1 MRRAAIPSLG
11 DRVSR
16 RIARLGPDAVALAH
30 AMAVLDDGGRL
41 ADAAALGGL
50 QEDAAAA
57 AASRMRR
64 IEILAGEDPF
74 AFVHPLVRRSVYDAL
89 SVAERDG
96 AHTAAARRLSARG
109 ASPEAVAA
117 HVAAVRPAGSAAA
130 VATLREA
137 AREAMARAAP
147 EAAVRWLHRAME
159 EGAAEPP
166 PAVLLHELGEVELFS
181 RAPEAIGHLEAALE
195 LATEPVRRARIT
207 LDLAEIL
214 VASGQWERGVGGAT
228 AALDELGDA
237 APEMALELE
246 AFVAVSRA
254 FDPRSVAVLDRDR
267 PRLRALAGGDSWAA
281 RALAVLLAGNA
292 AARGARPG
300 EVRGLVEH
308 GLRDGRLLAE
318 RGAGGWASAHALMA
332 LVVTEDDDR
341 ALEVADEL
349 AAHARRSGAL
359 IGTMTALGYRGW
371 LYARHGALAAAEAE
385 LRPMIE
391 FGVEHG
397 LPLNISSGVWFLVD
411 AMLERPSLDD
421 LAPMLEAFD
430 VEPLFLATG
439 GGAML
444 VETRGRLRLA
454 RGDHEGAL
462 ADLRA
467 CAATYGAL
475 GFGPPFSCWRSAL
488 ALALP
493 ASAHD
498 EALALVDEELTR
510 ATATGLPRPRGV
522 ALRAAGMVKGGE
534 QGLTCLRESVALLEA
549 TPARLEHARSLV
561 ELGAALRRGGQ
572 RGDARGPLAAGME
585 LAHRCGAERLA
596 ARAGDELRA
605 AGARPRRI
613 ARTGVDALTASEQ
626 RAARL
631 AAEGRSNAQIAQE
644 LFVSLRTVETHLTH
658 VYAKLGLTGP
668 AGAPQARGRARA
680 GTDLTAAV
688 RSARR

>member
-1 MRRAAIPSLG
+1 MWRRC
-11 DRVSR
+11 
-16 RIARLGPDAVALAH
+16 GPP
-30 AMAVLDDGGRL
+30 GR
-41 ADAAALGGL
+41 
-50 QEDAAAA
+50 
-57 AASRMRR
+57 
-64 IEILAGEDPF
+64 P
-74 AFVHPLVRRSVYDAL
+74 
-89 SVAERDG
+89 
-96 AHTAAARRLSARG
+96 
-109 ASPEAVAA
+109 
-117 HVAAVRPAGSAAA
+117 RPWRPC
-130 VATLREA
+130 ATA

-147 EAAVRWLHRAME
+147 EAAVRWLHRAMD

-214 VASGQWERGVGGAT
+214 VASGQWERGVGAAT

-292 AARGARPG
+292 AARGARPE

-349 AAHARRSGAL
+349 AAQARRSGAL

-371 LYARHGALAAAEAE
+371 LYARHGDLAAAEAE

-397 LPLNISSGVWFLVD
+397 MPLNISSGVWFLVD

-430 VEPLFLATG
+430 VEP
-439 GGAML
+439 
-444 VETRGRLRLA
+444 
-454 RGDHEGAL
+454 
-462 ADLRA
+462 
-467 CAATYGAL
+467 
-475 GFGPPFSCWRSAL
+475 
-488 ALALP
+488 ALP
-493 ASAHD
+493 GHRRRSDAGRDARAPAPRARRPRAARSPIFGRARRRTARWAS
-498 EALALVDEELTR
+498 
-510 ATATGLPRPRGV
+510 GLP
-522 ALRAAGMVKGGE
+522 
-534 QGLTCLRESVALLEA
+534 S
-549 TPARLEHARSLV
+549 
-561 ELGAALRRGGQ
+561 
-572 RGDARGPLAAGME
+572 
-585 LAHRCGAERLA
+585 
-596 ARAGDELRA
+596 A
-605 AGARPRRI
+605 AGARRSRSPCLPRPTTR
-613 ARTGVDALTASEQ
+613 
-626 RAARL
+626 
-631 AAEGRSNAQIAQE
+631 RSP
-644 LFVSLRTVETHLTH
+644 SST
-658 VYAKLGLTGP
+658 
-668 AGAPQARGRARA
+668 
-680 GTDLTAAV
+680 
-688 RSARR
+688 RS

>member
-1 MRRAAIPSLG
+1 
-11 DRVSR
+11 
-16 RIARLGPDAVALAH
+16 
-30 AMAVLDDGGRL
+30 
-41 ADAAALGGL
+41 
-50 QEDAAAA
+50 
-57 AASRMRR
+57 MRR

-96 AHTAAARRLSARG
+96 AHTAAAAAAERARRV
-109 ASPEAVAA
+109 PEAVAA
-117 HVAAVRPAGSAAA
+117 HVAAVRPAGSAAG
-130 VATLREA
+130 RGGPC
-137 AREAMARAAP
+137 ARPRARPWPGPRRRRLSAGCTAP
-147 EAAVRWLHRAME
+147 WRRS
-159 EGAAEPP
+159 AAEPP

-181 RAPEAIGHLEAALE
+181 RDAGGHRAPGSRARARDGARAA
-195 LATEPVRRARIT
+195 RRIT

-572 RGDARGPLAAGME
+572 RGDARGPLAAG
-585 LAHRCGAERLA
+585 
-596 ARAGDELRA
+596 
-605 AGARPRRI
+605 
-613 ARTGVDALTASEQ
+613 
-626 RAARL
+626 
-631 AAEGRSNAQIAQE
+631 RSW
-644 LFVSLRTVETHLTH
+644 
-658 VYAKLGLTGP
+658 P
-668 AGAPQARGRARA
+668 
-680 GTDLTAAV
+680 TAAV
-688 RSARR
+688 PSGSRSGQATSCAPPAHARAASPALASTR